1 MRVSCLSKLLSDENQ
16 PLALVMP
23 ATGLARKLMPKEQ
36 FRKGC
41 LCLRV
46 GSRLLPDGLIRNLV
60 QFGYERVS
68 SVEHKGEAALRGGIL
83 DVFPPVAEYPYRI
96 EFFDD
101 EVDSIRSFDPETQ
114 VSSQIID
121 EAFLAPA
128 MDGLFDDSENP
139 GHTGATVFDY
149 FSEPPI
155 VLVDEYD
162 KCLEAVQEFERVGLE
177 IASARMIAGTMQS
190 QEASVYFPLHWL
202 NHIYPVSS
210 LVFTSFPREFP
221 GLNPKEIVESDTAM
235 QVGFSGRW
243 QEMIPELKRLV
254 SEKKRVV
261 ILAGNS
267 ERRDVLSRWLQKEE
281 VWISNEE
288 SITQAPEPG
297 IVTLSLGSG
306 ESGFTCASLDLSVF
320 TETELY
326 GRTKVRRPRRR
337 TSRIALDW
345 RELSIGDYVV
355 HANHG
360 VGQFMGIKNMTVNEA
375 TRDYLY
381 IRYAANDALYVPT
394 DQVDMVEKYVGP
406 EGIRPSLQRLGTGEW
421 QRIKARVKKSVEDM
435 AGNFLCLRQ
444 RESPGRAMRFLRT
457 HWQRQFEEG
466 FEYEDTEDQAIAT
479 TEIKA
484 DMEKAIL
491 WTGFFAAMSDSAR
504 LK

>member
-1 MRVSCLSKLLSDENQ
+1 MAHPGFLDFFSNCHSASKLIDAISRKRTPAILTGAGGYARTVYSASIYQKLRRPMVLIYSNPEEAVTSRRDLGDLLGHERVLLFPAREVMPFEATDNQESLWMRVSCLSKLLSDENQ

-101 EVDSIRSFDPETQ
+101 EVDSIRAFDPETQ
-114 VSSQIID
+114 VSSKIID

-190 QEASVYFPLHWL
+190 QEASVYFPASLAESYL
-202 NHIYPVSS
+202 SGSS

-243 QEMIPELKRLV
+243 QEMIPELKQLV

-281 VWISNEE
+281 VWISNE
-288 SITQAPEPG
+288 
-297 IVTLSLGSG
+297 
-306 ESGFTCASLDLSVF
+306 
-320 TETELY
+320 
-326 GRTKVRRPRRR
+326 
-337 TSRIALDW
+337 
-345 RELSIGDYVV
+345 
-355 HANHG
+355 
-360 VGQFMGIKNMTVNEA
+360 
-375 TRDYLY
+375 
-381 IRYAANDALYVPT
+381 
-394 DQVDMVEKYVGP
+394 
-406 EGIRPSLQRLGTGEW
+406 
-421 QRIKARVKKSVEDM
+421 
-435 AGNFLCLRQ
+435 
-444 RESPGRAMRFLRT
+444 
-457 HWQRQFEEG
+457 
-466 FEYEDTEDQAIAT
+466 
-479 TEIKA
+479 
-484 DMEKAIL
+484 
-491 WTGFFAAMSDSAR
+491 
-504 LK
+504 